1 MSKLPPQ
8 TFPIALITQDSIRK
22 GEGIFLIFAH
32 IASIT
37 SISCV
42 RSITDISIGCQW
54 MQLRLCYT
62 QPSTVSIE
70 RAFLALMRRQEE
82 FIFHYTII
90 PPHILFVL
98 PAGAAAIS
106 NIVRHHTIIVL
117 HDSIP
122 LRCSLLHFPLRC
134 PRFLLAHHR

>member
-8 TFPIALITQDSIRK
+8 TLPIALITQDSIRK
-22 GEGIFLIFAH
+22 GEGIFLLFAH
-32 IASIT
+32 IAFIT

-42 RSITDISIGCQW
+42 RPITASDANGCDNDCDC
-54 MQLRLCYT
+54 RYT

-98 PAGAAAIS
+98 PAGAAIS

-122 LRCSLLHFPLRC
+122 LRCSLLHFPLQC